1 MSKVS
6 QLPIL
11 QREPNRQFCEETARF
26 LQEHA
31 KAINEVPLIPRAV
44 VSTTTHTFREAD
56 LNYLVDFTSGSA
68 VTATV
73 PTDAEVPFAIGSV
86 IHFCQGGAGQVTI
99 VGSGG
104 TVNIRT
110 RPGAKSAGQYAMCSI
125 WKRAVNEWVVFGDVT
140 T

>member
-1 MSKVS
+1 MSKVT
-6 QLPIL
+6 PFPVL
-11 QREPNRQFCEETARF
+11 QREPNRQFAEETARV

-31 KAINEVPLIPRAV
+31 KALNETPLIPRAV
-44 VSTTTHTFREAD
+44 VSGTTHTFREAD

-68 VTATV
+68 VAATV
-73 PTDAEVPFAIGSV
+73 PPDSSVPFAIGSV

-99 VGSGG
+99 SGGSGV
-104 TVNIRT
+104 TIRT